1 MEHLFSRRAPNL
13 PPAGLAEVF
22 DRLLWCLDASD
33 GAEILETQRDWLR
46 SGDLEK
52 IEIAL
57 AMSEVFPY
65 STREELAENLDRL
78 VKQFPSLVP
87 ARDKM
92 LDAWDKTMANAIR
105 RWRLRRR

>member
-1 MEHLFSRRAPNL
+1 MEWLFARRASNL
-13 PPAGLAEVF
+13 PPEGLAEIF
-22 DRLLWCLDASD
+22 DQLLWCLDPA
-33 GAEILETQRDWLR
+33 GGPEILETQRDWLR

-78 VKQFPSLVP
+78 VKQFPSLAP
-87 ARDKM
+87 ARDEK
-92 LDAWDKTMANAIR
+92 LNSWDKTAAMSKP
-105 RWRLRRR
+105 WPRRR